1 MLHVKCNC
9 RFERRGGDDRLMDS
23 LIHGRLHLEEKA
35 SKSQHFGIV
44 TRGVISGED
53 EAAQPPNT
61 VNF

>member
-35 SKSQHFGIV
+35 NKSHHFGTV
-44 TRGVISGED
+44 TRGVITG
-53 EAAQPPNT
+53 
-61 VNF
+61 VGV